1 MEKVFHSSK
10 VLIYWKKNQY
20 RFMLTLQQLQYI
32 KSGLYQSLTQALIY
46 TPNYDQANFSL
57 LCKSVNDEEVH

>member
-46 TPNYDQANFSL
+46 TPKL
-57 LCKSVNDEEVH
+57 